1 MRVLYLRV
9 LRFWVAQVPPMHYPM
24 YTVHADVLLKMTK
37 VEPHEQLKALGIKR
51 RIERRAPLERWGLGQ
66 LQQLKAAGKVAI

>member
-1 MRVLYLRV
+1 
-9 LRFWVAQVPPMHYPM
+9 MHYPM

-51 RIERRAPLERWGLGQ
+51 RIERTAHVEN
-66 LQQLKAAGKVAI
+66 